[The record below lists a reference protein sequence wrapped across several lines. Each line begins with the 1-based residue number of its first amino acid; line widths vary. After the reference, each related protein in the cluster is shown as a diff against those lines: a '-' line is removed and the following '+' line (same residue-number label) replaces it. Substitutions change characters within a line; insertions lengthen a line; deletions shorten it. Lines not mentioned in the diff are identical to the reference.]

1 MDEYTDKELD
11 ILRRMKKLPAEICEH
26 IVSFI
31 PPKPKPK
38 QVSGLQKQV
47 DKLQKSPKQSA
58 MYLKGLDDFV
68 IQ

>member
-1 MDEYTDKELD
+1 MEYTDKELEV
-11 ILRRMKKLPAEICEH
+11 IRRMKTLPVEVCNH
-26 IVSFI
+26 ILSFI

-38 QVSGLQKQV
+38 EIPGLQKQLER
-47 DKLQKSPKQSA
+47 LQKSPKQNT